1 MRRLG
6 ALGLVVCLLV
16 ASLAP
21 VFGLAGAVGT
31 QTGPA
36 DVAQVGNQ
44 EVDSTE
50 FRITVYEN
58 TSARWAFVYK
68 TTLENE
74 SDREDFR
81 AYADRFNAQETDLYT
96 NFQDRARAVTQ
107 RGSDA
112 TGRSMNATGFSKQAR
127 IDPLT
132 ENQGVVR
139 MSFVWTNFAERR
151 DGGVEVGDV
160 FSGGFYIGPDQ
171 RLVVGHGPNLRFQA
185 ASPQPILDEDSLGES
200 DSLTWLG
207 EREFVD
213 ERPRVRL
220 VPPADSTPTPTAT
233 PAGSDG
239 SDGGTPTAPPGGG
252 PTGVLPLLGLG
263 VVLLLGLGLGF
274 AYTTGALPGLDDGDG
289 AAAEASAGDGGDA
302 GAAAGGSEPTAGGT
316 GGEAATGAGAGAAG
330 GATEPAVSD
339 EELLEDDER
348 VMRLLD
354 ENGGRMKQVNIVEE
368 TGWSKS
374 KVSMLLSDMEEDEA
388 ISKLRVG
395 RENIISKKGMEPDAA
410 GSPFDDEDDGA

>member
-68 TTLENE
+68 TTIENS
-74 SDREDFR
+74 SDRENFR
-81 AYADRFNAQETDLYT
+81 AYADRFNSQETDLYT

-107 RGSDA
+107 QGSDA
-112 TGRSMNATGFSKQAR
+112 TGRSMNATGFSKRAR

-139 MSFVWTNFAERR
+139 MSFVWTNFAQRR

-171 RLVVGHGPNLRFQA
+171 RLVIGHGPNLRFQA

-213 ERPRVRL
+213 ERPGVRL
-220 VPPADSTPTPTAT
+220 VPPADPTPTPTAT
-233 PAGSDG
+233 PAGGDG
-239 SDGGTPTAPPGGG
+239 ADGPTPTAAPGGG
-252 PTGVLPLLGLG
+252 PTGFLPLLGLG
-263 VVLLLGLGLGF
+263 VLLLLGLGLGL
-274 AYTTGALPGLDDGDG
+274 AYSTGALPGLDDGGG
-289 AAAEASAGDGGDA
+289 AAAEVDAGGGDA
-302 GAAAGGSEPTAGGT
+302 GDAGAGSDATAAGTGGAAAAGAGT
-316 GGEAATGAGAGAAG
+316 GATG

-374 KVSMLLSDMEEDEA
+374 KVSMLLSDMEEDEE

-410 GSPFDDEDDGA
+410 GSPFDDEDSDS